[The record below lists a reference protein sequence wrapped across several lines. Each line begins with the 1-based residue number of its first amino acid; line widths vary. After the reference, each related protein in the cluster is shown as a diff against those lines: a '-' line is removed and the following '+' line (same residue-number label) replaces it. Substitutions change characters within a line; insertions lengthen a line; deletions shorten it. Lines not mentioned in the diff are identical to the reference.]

1 MDLSA
6 LALRLRALSVLRGLH
21 RHPLV
26 RAYLEAFD
34 ALDQG
39 AAQFADRYGALC
51 AARHLSAYHEIN
63 PAKFIVVFTFGYS
76 AKQHMCGIPFQ
87 LECTPDP

>member
-34 ALDQG
+34 ASIRAPRSLQTVT
-39 AAQFADRYGALC
+39 ARCALR
-51 AARHLSAYHEIN
+51 AL
-63 PAKFIVVFTFGYS
+63 PAGMSPAPYS
-76 AKQHMCGIPFQ
+76 MRCI
-87 LECTPDP
+87 LTSIR

>member
-51 AARHLSAYHEIN
+51 AARFY
-63 PAKFIVVFTFGYS
+63 
-76 AKQHMCGIPFQ
+76 
-87 LECTPDP
+87 